1 MMQKNKTGLLFVN
14 IYMAQI
20 VLAVCF
26 QLLIYGG
33 DYLSDVAMLLS
44 LTSGWV
50 KLLSLIFNDD
60 ILSFIFGIFFNT
72 IILYWLGT
80 LISKYFHID
89 DLKKN
94 KFGIML
100 AGTYILNVL
109 VGVYTLTQY
118 TGEMKGIILL
128 IAGLPWIALP
138 LPFFYDE
145 IFVLIIAIPLNIII
159 FYFIGVYLS
168 KVFNIIFNRNK
179 LQ

>member
-1 MMQKNKTGLLFVN
+1 MQKNKTGLLFVN
-14 IYMAQI
+14 IYMVQI
-20 VLAVCF
+20 VLVVCF
-26 QLLIYGG
+26 QLFIYGG
-33 DYLSDVAMLLS
+33 SYLSDVAMLLT

-72 IILYWLGT
+72 VILYWLGT
-80 LISKYFHID
+80 LISKYFNIN

-94 KFGIML
+94 KFGIVL

-109 VGVYTLTQY
+109 VGVYELTQY
-118 TGEMKGIILL
+118 AGEMNGIILL
-128 IAGLPWIALP
+128 IAGLPWTALP

-145 IFVLIIAIPLNIII
+145 IFVMVPAIALNTIIV
-159 FYFIGVYLS
+159 YFIGVYIS
-168 KVFNIIFNRNK
+168 KVFSIIFNRNK